1 MEFYSAI
8 KEIADVHNMTVI
20 KPSERNPIP
29 QCIMCDFM
37 YIKVMGDREGEPSR
51 GMWNSE
57 AWWKCL
63 CLDHSGGFMHIYKCS
78 ITRSVQLKDALNW
91 VFK

>member
-51 GMWNSE
+51 G
-57 AWWKCL
+57 
-63 CLDHSGGFMHIYKCS
+63 
-78 ITRSVQLKDALNW
+78 V
-91 VFK
+91 